1 MRRGI
6 SLGSPSKSAARAV
19 DPQALCRCWRSPQGK
34 AHACQQDRFMTFDD
48 TLIDDMSSDTLLPE
62 DSLATGVAAR
72 IAALN
77 ERFSN
82 QKPIPVL
89 KQPILHVQG

>member
-1 MRRGI
+1 
-6 SLGSPSKSAARAV
+6 
-19 DPQALCRCWRSPQGK
+19 
-34 AHACQQDRFMTFDD
+34 MTFDD